1 MCLWCFVGVLVCVS
15 FGKWGE
21 GSGFEWLFYWFDG
34 WIGGRKGGYFVG
46 YFGVCEWKCC
56 RVYLGFF
63 ASKSRK
69 IGGAN

>member
-1 MCLWCFVGVLVCVS
+1 
-15 FGKWGE
+15 
-21 GSGFEWLFYWFDG
+21 
-34 WIGGRKGGYFVG
+34 
-46 YFGVCEWKCC
+46 VCEWKCC